1 MDSININ
8 KKYYI
13 FATIFILLNAF
24 ATYIVTTES
33 LNRYIIT
40 FDYTF
45 IGILN
50 SFIGNVSFLLLILL
64 ITHLST
70 KKIKKRVR
78 VLIITSFILNGIL
91 FAINIFNRFYGTS
104 FTFRAFQI
112 FQNPAGNFGLT
123 IFFEA
128 LREIIIYYRI
138 IIFIPFIVLLIMG
151 IFFNRRVVD
160 NESKIDFNIK
170 RLLTHG
176 LSFILLLFI
185 NITLFSTTI
194 NGVEVVESAKATY
207 STQNLGLYN
216 FLLLDAMGFDYD
228 VKEYDINDILAELEK
243 ENRNKTSYTNGINN
257 RRYNKNVRINE
268 IENIHG
274 SLIQNTNK
282 VTTKGLLEDYN
293 LVLVHLETFNYFL
306 LEFAETSKHLYN
318 LKAILDESYVFNNF
332 YTTVGLGNSFDAE
345 LAVLTGLY
353 ANGTSTLAW
362 DYNSLPD
369 NNKYVFQTLPKLFND
384 KDYQTNSF
392 HGNSGKFYNREII
405 HPELFQFNKFYSQEV
420 MLEQVGLTNEEVAEA
435 YEHEV
440 GVWTSDRFTIEF
452 LNNYMKDTDEKYM
465 NFLLTMLPHTPFY
478 YDPFYPEPYET
489 DMYDE
494 ELVQTIDILT
504 LKYFNYLKYYNE
516 LMQMFIEDVN
526 GYGDDYE
533 FNVDNLYNHKKTAYI
548 FYGDHGSSIQFNDV
562 NYLYNNELDNLE
574 IRQKLLQTIAFI
586 YVPGDNLVT
595 KEIDGRELKLYEG
608 VLKGEQNLVRDQI
621 DLYRTIIDLFN
632 LPIKQNDFMF
642 GTHGMS
648 NEPSYALDNKSLNVI
663 TDDFIGNIRNGNI
676 YTFNN
681 QVEDDKLEEFKKLK
695 DLISNFKRNSD
706 KALNDNLYLE
716 FYKD

>member
-1 MDSININ
+1 MDNIKIN
-8 KKYYI
+8 KKYYL
-13 FATIFILLNAF
+13 FASLFILLNAL

-40 FDYTF
+40 FDYTLV
-45 IGILN
+45 GIIN
-50 SFIGNVSFLLLILL
+50 SFIGNVSFLLLTLFIV
-64 ITHLST
+64 HLAT
-70 KKIKKRVR
+70 KKVKRRVR

-91 FAINIFNRFYGTS
+91 FAIHIFNRFYGTS

-128 LREIIIYYRI
+128 LREIVIYYRI
-138 IIFIPFIVLLIMG
+138 IIFIPFIVLLLMG
-151 IFFNRRVVD
+151 IYFNRRIARKD
-160 NESKIDFNIK
+160 IEISFNIK
-170 RLLTHG
+170 RLLTHA

-194 NGVEVVESAKATY
+194 NDINVVESAKATY

-216 FLLLDAMGFDYD
+216 FLLLDAIGFDYD
-228 VKEYDINDILAELEK
+228 VKEYDISDILKELEK
-243 ENRNKTSYTNGINN
+243 ENRNKESYTNDIDHKRYNFDLKLSDINN
-257 RRYNKNVRINE
+257 IY
-268 IENIHG
+268 G
-274 SLIQNTNK
+274 SLIDNYNK
-282 VTTKGLLEDYN
+282 ETTKGLLEDYN

-362 DYNSLPD
+362 DYNQMPD
-369 NNKYVFQTLPKLFND
+369 DNKYIFQTLPKLFND

-405 HPELFQFNKFYSQEV
+405 HPELFGFKKFYSQEV
-420 MLEQVGLTNEEVAEA
+420 MLEEVGLTNEEVAEL

-452 LNNYMKDTDEKYM
+452 LNNYMSDTNDKYM
-465 NFLLTMLPHTPFY
+465 NYLLTMLPHTPFY
-478 YDPFYPEPYET
+478 YDPFYPEPKET

-494 ELVQTIDILT
+494 ELIETVDILT

-533 FNVDNLYNHKKTAYI
+533 FDVNNLYNHKKTAYI
-548 FYGDHGSSIQFNDV
+548 FYGDHGSSIQFDDV
-562 NYLYNNELDNLE
+562 NYIYNNELNNLE

-586 YVPGDNLVT
+586 YVPGSNLVT
-595 KEIDGRELKLYEG
+595 KEIDGKELTLYEG
-608 VLKGEQNLVRDQI
+608 MLKGEQNLVRDQI
-621 DLYRTIIDLFN
+621 DLYRTIINLFN
-632 LPIKQNDFMF
+632 LPINQNDFIY

-648 NEPSYALDNKSLNVI
+648 SEPTYALDNKSLNVI
-663 TDDFIGNIRNGNI
+663 TDEFIGNIRNGNI
-676 YTFNN
+676 YPFNN
-681 QVEDDKLEEFKKLK
+681 QVEDERLEEFKKLK

-706 KALNDNLYLE
+706 KAINDNLYKE
-716 FYKD
+716 FYK

>member
-369 NNKYVFQTLPKLFND
+369 NNKYVFQTLPKLFNE
-384 KDYQTNSF
+384 KDYETNSF

-706 KALNDNLYLE
+706 RAINDNLYKD
-716 FYKD
+716 FYKR